1 MDLCIN
7 ESHLCPLETFD
18 PKVEDFLYSTDMVTY
33 LDDHLQPN
41 ELPLDNKESTPAPEC
56 TTRIL
61 GNSSTVNISSFE
73 NEKRKADSSN
83 KQMNEVMSASF
94 FASMIQK

>member
-7 ESHLCPLETFD
+7 ESHLAPLETFD

-41 ELPLDNKESTPAPEC
+41 ELPLDNKEFTPAPEC
-56 TTRIL
+56 T
-61 GNSSTVNISSFE
+61 NISSFE
-73 NEKRKADSSN
+73 NEKRQADSSN
-83 KQMNEVMSASF
+83 KQKNEIMSASF

>member
-18 PKVEDFLYSTDMVTY
+18 PKVEDFLYSTYMVTY

-41 ELPLDNKESTPAPEC
+41 ELPLDNKSTPAPEC
-56 TTRIL
+56 T
-61 GNSSTVNISSFE
+61 NISSFE

-83 KQMNEVMSASF
+83 KQMNEIMSASF

>member
-41 ELPLDNKESTPAPEC
+41 ELPLDNKESVY
-56 TTRIL
+56 TRTRMHNKNTRKFI
-61 GNSSTVNISSFE
+61 NS
-73 NEKRKADSSN
+73 
-83 KQMNEVMSASF
+83 
-94 FASMIQK
+94 